1 MEEDEEEELRLLDEE
16 WQCGD
21 KVWTQ
26 QSLLL
31 ELRGWDTCSQS
42 S

>member
-16 WQCGD
+16 WQRGD

-31 ELRGWDTCSQS
+31 ECRAGDTYSQS